1 MLLVVGALIRD
12 RSEPSRGNGRV
23 RSLGEEGWAEVAWPD
38 GSVGEMRLVDQD
50 DLVRTRLQPG
60 QRVSYG
66 EFEGVVA
73 ALESD
78 PSDALWSYRLDL
90 PDGEAVASEDALE
103 PLGASLEDP
112 CGVLESLAWEGADAF
127 AARLGLLRT
136 LSRWYENGFGIPAFL
151 GARIVPLPHQIH
163 AARRVLTDRLPR
175 FVLADEVGLGKTI
188 EAGLI
193 LQALSA
199 AQAGLRVLVIAPGAM
214 SRQWL
219 CELFLRFGEQV
230 FVHVDAGRLGGS
242 DDETELLSAPRLIV
256 STTAL
261 ESSPRAREILL
272 AQDWDVLVVD
282 EAHQIHPDAGL
293 YGFVRTLASA
303 ARGMLALSATPA
315 KGDTRGLL
323 GLLGLVSP
331 DVYDPAHPE
340 RFERALAA
348 RDAVSACLDKALAAL
363 ESPDAAP
370 KPAWIR
376 ATAAELAS
384 LLPDDTHVCESALA
398 LDATPDGA
406 ALSELL
412 AYVQEYHRVDRRIVR
427 TRRATVRALG
437 TRLCQREQVSVD
449 YEPDPAELALLKH
462 MEAAPS
468 GEGPMR
474 LVLRGLFIRRALT
487 APLPLL
493 ALLDR
498 RRRVLEQGDPSPAV
512 EFDPLA
518 SLGADPGPAEEEY
531 LLERVLHEAPPLPGE
546 RAWLA
551 TAIERTKD
559 WMAQNP
565 HGCARTRAA
574 LAWLRREGRRGKIL
588 VFAQDREVVEAFA
601 ETLADEL
608 GIDAVGA
615 IHHGLDEQRLSE
627 IALRFQQADGPCK
640 VLISDEL
647 GGEGR
652 NFQIAQAVLH
662 LDQPWAVGKLEQRI
676 GRLDRIGRPA
686 DRPVRSAVLIGPAPS
701 ERALLA
707 LHAEV
712 LGVYRRSLGGLEFLL
727 PTIQRQT
734 TEAICRGAEHLE
746 ALRGPLSERVEA
758 ERTRADASYD
768 RSLDAS
774 ARQLEEASDQAEV
787 LAEVDGTLDAPSVA
801 AWAARLGITFKSI
814 GDEQWSAG
822 WNWEHLRRPP
832 PGLIPPGGVPEE
844 GRARK
849 RGTFSRLAAL
859 KDESLELFAPGHPL
873 IDALVRDV
881 IEVSEGRAAVLTR
894 NLGPDHRGH
903 AYLLVAGRTLLPEAD
918 LPAGVRYRAQ
928 AYLWPQVRLATLR
941 LRPGAEPAAERVS
954 DRKLQRVLET
964 PDSSD
969 QTLDPDVLAKSVD
982 LPGLWSA
989 TRAGVALA
997 LEAIG
1002 GERKPEVEDAVQ
1014 RLEADLAHDLAYL
1027 RGALAR
1033 AEPEARAGLEEE
1045 LAVRERLVKAV
1056 AAERVE
1062 LAALAIVVGV

>member
-1 MLLVVGALIRD
+1 MLVTGALIRD
-12 RSEPSRGNGRV
+12 RTQPARGKGRV
-23 RSLGEEGWAEVAWPD
+23 QSLGDEGYAEIAWPD
-38 GSVGEMRLVDQD
+38 GSLGNMRLTDQDELIRARLQVGE
-50 DLVRTRLQPG
+50 
-60 QRVSYG
+60 RVQVG
-66 EFEGVVA
+66 EEEGSVL
-73 ALESD
+73 ALEHE
-78 PSDALWSYRLDL
+78 PQDALWSYRIEFATGSRILSEEDL
-90 PDGEAVASEDALE
+90 V
-103 PLGASLEDP
+103 PLAGTDP
-112 CGVLESLAWEGADAF
+112 CAVLESLAWEGADAF

-136 LSRWYENGFGIPAFL
+136 LSRWYEDGFGIPAFL

-193 LQALSA
+193 LQALA
-199 AQAGLRVLVIAPGAM
+199 ASQSGLRVLVIAPGAM

-219 CELFLRFGEQV
+219 CELFLRFGEQI

-242 DDETELLSAPRLIV
+242 SDDAELLSAPRLIV

-272 AQDWDVLVVD
+272 AQSWDVLVVD

-293 YGFVRTLASA
+293 YGFVRELASQV
-303 ARGMLALSATPA
+303 RGMLALSATPA

-331 DVYDPAHPE
+331 DVYDPATPE
-340 RFERALAA
+340 RFERALAS
-348 RDAVSACLDKALAAL
+348 RDAVSARLDQALAAL
-363 ESPDAAP
+363 ELDAAP
-370 KPAWIR
+370 KPSWIR
-376 ATAAELAS
+376 WTAEALAD
-384 LLPDDTHVCESALA
+384 LLPDDAHVAAAAAAQSE
-398 LDATPDGA
+398 TPDVE

-412 AYVQEYHRVDRRIVR
+412 AYVQEYHRVDRRIIR

-437 TRLCQREQVSVD
+437 TKLCEREQISLG
-449 YEPDPAELALLKH
+449 YEADPSELALLDH
-462 MEAAPS
+462 MESCPS
-468 GEGPMR
+468 GEGSLQ

-498 RRRVLEQGDPSPAV
+498 RRRVLEAGPDTSDT
-512 EFDPLA
+512 EFDPMA
-518 SLGADPGPAEEEY
+518 GLGADPGPAEEEY

-546 RAWLA
+546 AAWLE
-551 TAIERTKD
+551 TAIKRTKN
-559 WMAQNP
+559 WMAANP
-565 HGCARTRAA
+565 EGCARTRSA
-574 LAWLRREGRRGKIL
+574 LSWLRREGRRGKIL

-601 ETLADEL
+601 EVLADEL
-608 GIDAVGA
+608 GVDSIGA

-627 IALRFQQADGPCK
+627 IALQFQQADGPCK
-640 VLISDEL
+640 ILVSDEL

-652 NFQIAQAVLH
+652 NFQIARAVLH

-686 DRPVRSAVLIGPAPS
+686 DKPVRSAVLIGPAPS

-707 LHAEV
+707 LHADV

-727 PTIQRQT
+727 PTVQRQT
-734 TEAICRGAEHLE
+734 TEAICRGSTFLE
-746 ALRGPLSERVEA
+746 ELRGPLGERVEA
-758 ERTRADASYD
+758 ERARADASYD

-774 ARQLEEASDQAEV
+774 ARQLEEATEQAEV
-787 LAEVDGTLDAPSVA
+787 LSEVDGTMDADSVQ
-801 AWAARLGITFKSI
+801 AWAKRLGILFQPI
-814 GDEQWSAG
+814 DEERWSAG
-822 WNWEHLRRPP
+822 WNWEHVLRPP
-832 PGLIPPGGVPEE
+832 PGLVPPGGVPTE

-849 RGTFSRLAAL
+849 RGTFSRTAAL

-881 IEVSEGRAAVLTR
+881 TEVSEGRAAVLTR

-903 AYLLVAGRTLLPEAD
+903 AYLLVAAQTQLPEVD
-918 LPAGVRYRAQ
+918 LPTGIRYRAQ
-928 AYLWPQVRLATLR
+928 AYLWPQIRLATLR
-941 LRPGAEPAAERVS
+941 LRPGGSPAVELVA
-954 DRKLQRVLET
+954 DRKLARVLET

-969 QTLDPDVLAKSVD
+969 QTLDPEVLAKSVD
-982 LPGLWSA
+982 LPGLWA
-989 TRAGVALA
+989 AAREGVALA
-997 LEAIG
+997 LASIK
-1002 GERKPEVEDAVQ
+1002 GERHAEVEDASQ

-1027 RGALAR
+1027 RGALTR
-1033 AEPEARAGLEEE
+1033 AEPEERPGLEQEQ
-1045 LAVRERLVKAV
+1045 AVRERLVAAV
-1056 AAERVE
+1056 RDEQVE